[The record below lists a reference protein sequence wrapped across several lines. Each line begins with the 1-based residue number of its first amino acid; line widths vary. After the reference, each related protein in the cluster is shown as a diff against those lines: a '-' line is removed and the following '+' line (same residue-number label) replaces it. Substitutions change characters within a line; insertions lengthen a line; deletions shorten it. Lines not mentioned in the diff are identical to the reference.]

1 LNRTHITFERRGQI
15 INHQPNDEYRF
26 QLDGLSSNAKFAGA
40 ERNNEAARRARDFF
54 SLIDSLFID
63 NGDFDARIVEPL
75 DAETFMMT
83 GKETRENGSKGLDTA
98 KKPRLLVLDTSTYQK
113 LFDAILGHDYELLA
127 TDKPGEAVLLAS
139 LENPDLILINH
150 TAEKTDGITVA
161 REIRETAASIAPI
174 LLMLTSD
181 KPTIR
186 REAQKAG
193 CNGVLIKPFD
203 PDKLKAQLDNWLKA
217 EGDRQ

>member
-1 LNRTHITFERRGQI
+1 MTSEKGTGE
-15 INHQPNDEYRF
+15 ND
-26 QLDGLSSNAKFAGA
+26 G
-40 ERNNEAARRARDFF
+40 
-54 SLIDSLFID
+54 
-63 NGDFDARIVEPL
+63 
-75 DAETFMMT
+75 
-83 GKETRENGSKGLDTA
+83 KGLDKA

-127 TDKPGEAVLLAS
+127 TDKPGEAILMAS
-139 LENPDLILINH
+139 LENPDLILLNH

-161 REIRETAASIAPI
+161 REIRETSLSTAPI

-181 KPTIR
+181 KPTLR

-193 CNGVLIKPFD
+193 CNDVLIKPLD

-217 EGDRQ
+217 GDEKRKAESGTR